1 MGRAQSDSKILG
13 FSASCFKAAN
23 QHPKQLKIER
33 FTVSKKVL
41 NFADFFTKN
50 PLTKGF
56 GFDNINRL
64 SRETEMFFCDKMQSK
79 LYVYIM

>member
-1 MGRAQSDSKILG
+1 MGQAWSDSKILG
-13 FSASCFKAAN
+13 CSDICFKAAN
-23 QHPKQLKIER
+23 QRPKQLKIER

-56 GFDNINRL
+56 GFDNISRL
-64 SRETEMFFCDKMQSK
+64 SSGNRGLQNRT
-79 LYVYIM
+79 